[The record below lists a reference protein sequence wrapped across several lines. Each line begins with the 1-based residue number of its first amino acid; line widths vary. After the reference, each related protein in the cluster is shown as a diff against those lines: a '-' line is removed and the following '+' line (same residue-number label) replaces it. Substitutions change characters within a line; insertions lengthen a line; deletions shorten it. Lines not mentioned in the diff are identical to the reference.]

1 MGIRTTDVG
10 AFRHRSIASVWAA
23 IASALVTMGCPGD
36 PPSAVAPCPDGSA
49 SCPCSVLGEC
59 PEGRVCRN
67 HACLA
72 AEVSELT
79 LRARDARSCEL
90 LLTDGEGFLA
100 EVEPVA
106 TVLAQSVRRGPRT
119 GVAFIAEG
127 DVPLSARPLRLRW
140 LDAPP
145 VAESV
150 VCFDRTGAE
159 LADVR
164 VEVR

>member
-1 MGIRTTDVG
+1 MRTRTIGLG
-10 AFRHRSIASVWAA
+10 AFRHRRARWAWVA
-23 IASALVTMGCPGD
+23 ITGVLFAMGCPSD
-36 PPSAVAPCPDGSA
+36 PPSVVAPCPDGSDA
-49 SCPCSVLGEC
+49 CPCSVIGEC

-67 HACLA
+67 HACLV
-72 AEVSELT
+72 AEVSELR

-90 LLTDGEGFLA
+90 LLTDDEGYLA
-100 EVEPVA
+100 EVEPNDG
-106 TVLAQSVRRGPRT
+106 VLAQSARRGSRT

-127 DVPLSARPLRLRW
+127 DVALAGAPLRLRW

-145 VAESV
+145 VPESV

-159 LADVR
+159 LADAR